1 MSLKY
6 LSVGPVVDLD
16 FVAVVCVTSVAREA
30 TSRNFVDE
38 FWSSLGSDRD
48 SVIAV
53 SQTC

>member
-16 FVAVVCVTSVAREA
+16 FVAVVCVTGVVCEA
-30 TSRNFVDE
+30 TSRKFVVE
-38 FWSSLGSDRD
+38 FWNSLGSVRD